1 MTGSSLGFPA
11 LWLRHNCPCPECLD
25 PVTGQRLIEVTA
37 IPDGCAVTAET
48 ETAESVTVV
57 FAPDGHRTVFSR
69 AWLADRALPPRR
81 APAAGHPVP
90 GRSPW
95 LSGLA
100 GVPERSAAPGPAATG
115 SPAAEPAAG
124 RGELAGEDADPRTED
139 GKRLWLAADLT
150 AAPPSPA
157 PGPVT
162 PPTGAATTPAGGPG
176 SVPFPLAD
184 WDAYLADD
192 TVRTACLDAVA
203 RLGFALLRGVP
214 VTPGTVL
221 RVAGTFGFVRET
233 NYGKLF
239 DVRVV
244 ADPANLAFT
253 SRAIAPHTDNP
264 YRDPVPTL
272 QLLHCLRDASLGG
285 DTGLVD
291 GFAAAA
297 ALRREDPA
305 SFAVLTAT
313 PWPFAYAD
321 KETELRARAPLIA
334 LTPDG
339 RITAV
344 RLNNRSMGPLRLP
357 YEQALAAYAAYRA
370 WAALLG
376 RPEFLL
382 TMRLAPGD
390 CLVFD
395 NTRVLHARTAFA
407 PPAAPDDGEDGEAD
421 GAQEGAPS
429 GGTTRERHLQGCY
442 ADIDGLLSTLAVL
455 RRATAESK
463 AAPADLPVNI
473 SRRVKKRRGERLFF
487 TSGEKFT

>member
-1 MTGSSLGFPA
+1 VTGSSLGFPA
-11 LWLRHNCPCPECLD
+11 VWLRHNCRCPGCLD
-25 PVTGQRLIEVTA
+25 PVTGQRLVEVTA
-37 IPDGCAVTAET
+37 IPNGCGVTVEAQ
-48 ETAESVTVV
+48 TAESVTVV
-57 FAPDGHRTVFSR
+57 FAPDGHRAVFSR
-69 AWLADRALPPRR
+69 AWLADHALP
-81 APAAGHPVP
+81 AGHAAAP

-100 GVPERSAAPGPAATG
+100 GVPGQPAAAGTATG
-115 SPAAEPAAG
+115 EAV
-124 RGELAGEDADPRTED
+124 ADPDPRAED
-139 GKRLWLAADLT
+139 GKRLWRAADL
-150 AAPPSPA
+150 A
-157 PGPVT
+157 
-162 PPTGAATTPAGGPG
+162 AGGP
-176 SVPFPLAD
+176 VPFPVAD
-184 WDAYLADD
+184 WDRYLADD
-192 TVRTACLDAVA
+192 TVRAAALDAVA
-203 RLGFALLRGVP
+203 TIGFALLRGVP
-214 VTPGTVL
+214 VTQGTVL
-221 RVAGTFGFVRET
+221 RVAETFGFVRET

-244 ADPANLAFT
+244 ADPVNLAFT

-272 QLLHCLRDASLGG
+272 QLLHCLRDADLGG

-297 ALRREDPA
+297 ELRRGDPA

-321 KETELRARAPLIA
+321 KEAELRARAPLIA

-357 YEQALAAYAAYRA
+357 YARAEAAYAAYRA
-370 WAALLG
+370 WAALLA

-407 PPAAPDDGEDGEAD
+407 APAADPSADPSAPDGSSAD
-421 GAQEGAPS
+421 P
-429 GGTTRERHLQGCY
+429 RERHLQGCY

-455 RRATAESK
+455 RRAR
-463 AAPADLPVNI
+463 P
-473 SRRVKKRRGERLFF
+473 G
-487 TSGEKFT
+487 G

>member
-1 MTGSSLGFPA
+1 VTGSSLGFPA
-11 LWLRHNCPCPECLD
+11 LWLRHNCPCAECLD

-37 IPDGCAVTAET
+37 IPNGCGVTVET

-57 FAPDGHRTVFSR
+57 FTPDGHRAAFSR
-69 AWLADRALPPRR
+69 AWLAARALP
-81 APAAGHPVP
+81 AG
-90 GRSPW
+90 
-95 LSGLA
+95 
-100 GVPERSAAPGPAATG
+100 
-115 SPAAEPAAG
+115 
-124 RGELAGEDADPRTED
+124 ADPRTED
-139 GKRLWLAADLT
+139 GKRLWRAADLAA
-150 AAPPSPA
+150 AAPAPA
-157 PGPVT
+157 PGMP
-162 PPTGAATTPAGGPG
+162 PAGGTAAAG
-176 SVPFPLAD
+176 GDRELIPFPVAD
-184 WDAYLADD
+184 WDSYLADD
-192 TVRTACLDAVA
+192 AVRAACLDDVA
-203 RLGFALLRGVP
+203 RLGFTLLRGVP

-253 SRAIAPHTDNP
+253 SRAIPPHTDNP

-285 DTGLVD
+285 DTGVAD

-321 KETELRARAPLIA
+321 EETGLSARAPLIA

-357 YEQALAAYAAYRA
+357 AAA
-370 WAALLG
+370 
-376 RPEFLL
+376 
-382 TMRLAPGD
+382 APGAPAGGSAAD
-390 CLVFD
+390 HSPGD
-395 NTRVLHARTAFA
+395 TQDDAPNGSPGPDTARV
-407 PPAAPDDGEDGEAD
+407 
-421 GAQEGAPS
+421 
-429 GGTTRERHLQGCY
+429 RHLQGCY

-455 RRATAESK
+455 RRDRTNWSSGPRSGLHCSASWDSRSGRTAT
-463 AAPADLPVNI
+463 
-473 SRRVKKRRGERLFF
+473 R
-487 TSGEKFT
+487 

>member
-11 LWLRHNCPCPECLD
+11 LWLRHNCPCAQCLD

-37 IPDGCAVTAET
+37 IPNGCGVAVET
-48 ETAESVTVV
+48 ESAESVTVV
-57 FAPDGHRTVFSR
+57 FAPDGHRAVFSR
-69 AWLADRALPPRR
+69 SWLAAHALPAGR
-81 APAAGHPVP
+81 AIPT

-95 LSGLA
+95 LAGLA
-100 GVPERSAAPGPAATG
+100 GVPERPAAPEAVGT
-115 SPAAEPAAG
+115 
-124 RGELAGEDADPRTED
+124 DADPRTED
-139 GKRLWLAADLT
+139 GKRLWLAADL
-150 AAPPSPA
+150 A
-157 PGPVT
+157 GPI
-162 PPTGAATTPAGGPG
+162 
-176 SVPFPLAD
+176 PFPAAD
-184 WDAYLADD
+184 WGGYLADD
-192 TVRTACLDAVA
+192 AVRAACLDAVA
-203 RLGFALLRGVP
+203 RLGFTLLRGVP
-214 VTPGTVL
+214 AKPGSVL
-221 RVAGTFGFVRET
+221 RVAKTFGFVRRT

-244 ADPANLAFT
+244 ADPENLAFT

-272 QLLHCLRDASLGG
+272 QLLHCLRDADLGG

-297 ALRREDPA
+297 ALRRADPA
-305 SFAVLTAT
+305 SFAVLAAT

-357 YEQALAAYAAYRA
+357 CEQAEAAYAAYRA
-370 WAALLG
+370 WASLLG

-382 TMRLAPGD
+382 AMRLAPGD

-407 PPAAPDDGEDGEAD
+407 APAGGSAADHSPGDTQEDAPD
-421 GAQEGAPS
+421 GAP
-429 GGTTRERHLQGCY
+429 GTETARERHLQGCY

-455 RRATAESK
+455 RRVNRASRG
-463 AAPADLPVNI
+463 PVN
-473 SRRVKKRRGERLFF
+473 
-487 TSGEKFT
+487 